1 MGLCFEAICITMV
14 NIQEQALSITLSVA
28 GRSRNETS
36 LSKGKNRLKKKI
48 QGQTEFTTECYSLIG
63 RKIFTT
69 YSVKE

>member
-1 MGLCFEAICITMV
+1 MV
-14 NIQEQALSITLSVA
+14 NIQEQALSIILSVA

-36 LSKGKNRLKKKI
+36 LSKGKNRFKKKI
-48 QGQTEFTTECYSLIG
+48 QGQTEFTTEWYSLIG